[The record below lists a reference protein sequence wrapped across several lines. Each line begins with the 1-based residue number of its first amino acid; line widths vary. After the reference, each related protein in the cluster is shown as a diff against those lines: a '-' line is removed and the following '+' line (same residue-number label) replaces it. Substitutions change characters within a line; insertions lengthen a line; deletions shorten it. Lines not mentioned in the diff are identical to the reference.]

1 MSQQPNARSAALA
14 LISGV
19 TGEGQMISDLA
30 PDLLGP
36 LSPPERAAAQ
46 RLALG
51 VLRQLG
57 PIDRLLALHVDKV
70 PPPAARNILRLATYE
85 LTSGGA
91 AHGVVHSAVTA
102 TGARRKTR
110 HLKGL
115 VNAVLR
121 RIAEAGSEALDD
133 KATRMPKWLRHRS
146 NRAWGAQAT
155 AAIECAHA
163 VQPPIDLT
171 AKVDPQA
178 LADAVGGMVL
188 PTGSVRIAAGQ
199 QVSALPG
206 YDTGE
211 FWVQDAAA
219 ALPVRMLGDIA
230 GARALDICAA
240 PGGKTMQLAAAGA
253 HVLAV
258 DSAAKRMA
266 RLTENLQRTLLTAEI
281 RVADA
286 HTVTGQFDVILLD
299 APCSATGTIRRHP
312 DLPHVGRDKAL
323 RDLVDLQR
331 RLLDHAL
338 TLLAP
343 NGRLMYCTCSLLPD
357 EGEHQIRDALQR
369 HDIELV
375 DTLPPGTEPS
385 WLAKGGGV
393 RIRPDFW
400 PDVGGLDGFF
410 MAAMRQR
417 S

>member
-286 HTVTGQFDVILLD
+286 HSVTGQFDVILLD

-375 DTLPPGTEPS
+375 DTPPPGTEPS
-385 WLAKGGGV
+385 WLAKGGGL

-400 PDVGGLDGFF
+400 SDLGGLDGFF

>member
-266 RLTENLQRTLLTAEI
+266 RLTENLQRTLLTAET

-286 HTVTGQFDVILLD
+286 HSVTGQFDVILLD

-375 DTLPPGTEPS
+375 DTPPPGTEPS
-385 WLAKGGGV
+385 WLAKGGGL

-400 PDVGGLDGFF
+400 SDLGGLDGFF

>member
-266 RLTENLQRTLLTAEI
+266 RLTENLQRTLLTAET

-375 DTLPPGTEPS
+375 DTPPPGTEPS
-385 WLAKGGGV
+385 WLAKGGGL

-400 PDVGGLDGFF
+400 SDLGGLDGFF

>member
-219 ALPVRMLGDIA
+219 ALPVRMLGDIT

-266 RLTENLQRTLLTAEI
+266 RLTENLQRTLLTAET

-375 DTLPPGTEPS
+375 DTPPPGTEPS
-385 WLAKGGGV
+385 WLAKGGGL

-400 PDVGGLDGFF
+400 SDLGGLDGFF

>member
-19 TGEGQMISDLA
+19 TGEGRMVSDLA
-30 PDLLGP
+30 PDLLEP
-36 LSPPERAAAQ
+36 LNPSDRAAAQ

-51 VLRQLG
+51 VLRNLG

-102 TGARRKTR
+102 TGARRKIR

-121 RIAEAGSEALDD
+121 RIAEQGPDALDD

-155 AAIECAHA
+155 AAIERAHA
-163 VQPPIDLT
+163 LSPPVDLT
-171 AKVDPQA
+171 AKTDPQV
-178 LADAVGGMVL
+178 LAEAVGGTVL
-188 PTGSVRIAAGQ
+188 PTGSVRVAAGR

-206 YDTGE
+206 YDSGE

-219 ALPVRMLGDIA
+219 ALPVRMLGDVA
-230 GARALDICAA
+230 GARALDLCAA
-240 PGGKTMQLAAAGA
+240 PGGKTMQLASGGA
-253 HVLAV
+253 QVMAV
-258 DSAAKRMA
+258 DVATKRMA
-266 RLTENLQRTLLTAEI
+266 RLTENLQRTQLSADI

-286 HTVTGQFDVILLD
+286 HSVTGQFDVIVLD
-299 APCSATGTIRRHP
+299 APCTATGTIRRHP

-323 RDLVDLQR
+323 RDLLDLQR
-331 RLLDHAL
+331 KLLDHAL

-343 NGRLMYCTCSLLPD
+343 HGRLVYCTCSLLPD

-369 HDIELV
+369 HDLELIEAH
-375 DTLPPGTEPS
+375 PPGIERS

-417 S
+417 G

>member
-219 ALPVRMLGDIA
+219 ALPVRMLGDIT

-266 RLTENLQRTLLTAEI
+266 RLTENLQRTLLTAET

-286 HTVTGQFDVILLD
+286 HSVTGQFDVILLD

-375 DTLPPGTEPS
+375 DTPPPGTEPS
-385 WLAKGGGV
+385 WLAKGGGL

-400 PDVGGLDGFF
+400 SDLGGLDGFF

>member
-14 LISGV
+14 LISSV

-57 PIDRLLALHVDKV
+57 PIDRLLALHLDKV
-70 PPPAARNILRLATYE
+70 PPSATRNILRLATYE

-188 PTGSVRIAAGQ
+188 PTGSVRIASGQ

-266 RLTENLQRTLLTAEI
+266 RLTENLQRTLLTAET

-375 DTLPPGTEPS
+375 DTSPPGTEPS
-385 WLAKGGGV
+385 WLAKGGGL

-400 PDVGGLDGFF
+400 SDLGGLDGFF

>member
-219 ALPVRMLGDIA
+219 ALPVRMLGDIT

-286 HTVTGQFDVILLD
+286 HSVTGQFDVILLD

-375 DTLPPGTEPS
+375 DTPPPGTEPS
-385 WLAKGGGV
+385 WLAKGGGL

-400 PDVGGLDGFF
+400 SDLGGLDGFF

>member
-19 TGEGQMISDLA
+19 TGDGRMVSDLA
-30 PDLLGP
+30 PDLLEP
-36 LSPPERAAAQ
+36 LTPADRAAAQ

-51 VLRQLG
+51 VLRHLG

-70 PPPAARNILRLATYE
+70 PPPAVRNILRLATYE

-102 TGARRKTR
+102 TGTRRKIR

-121 RIAEAGSEALDD
+121 RIAEQGPDALDD
-133 KATRMPKWLRHRS
+133 RATRMPKWLRHRS

-155 AAIECAHA
+155 AAIERAHA
-163 VQPPIDLT
+163 VPPPVDLT
-171 AKVDPQA
+171 AKTDPQV
-178 LADAVGGMVL
+178 LAKAVGGTVL
-188 PTGSVRIAAGQ
+188 PTGSVRVASGR

-206 YDTGE
+206 YDAGE

-219 ALPVRMLGDIA
+219 ALPVRMLGNVA
-230 GARALDICAA
+230 GARALDLCAA
-240 PGGKTMQLAAAGA
+240 PGGKTMQLAAGGA
-253 HVLAV
+253 QVMAV
-258 DSAAKRMA
+258 DVAAKRMA
-266 RLTENLQRTLLTAEI
+266 KLTENLQRTQLSADI

-286 HTVTGQFDVILLD
+286 HSVTGQFDVIVLD

-323 RDLVDLQR
+323 RGLLDLQR
-331 RLLDHAL
+331 GLLDHAL

-343 NGRLMYCTCSLLPD
+343 HGRLVYCTCSLLPD

-369 HDIELV
+369 HDLELIEAH
-375 DTLPPGTEPS
+375 PPGVERS

-400 PDVGGLDGFF
+400 PDLGGLDGFF